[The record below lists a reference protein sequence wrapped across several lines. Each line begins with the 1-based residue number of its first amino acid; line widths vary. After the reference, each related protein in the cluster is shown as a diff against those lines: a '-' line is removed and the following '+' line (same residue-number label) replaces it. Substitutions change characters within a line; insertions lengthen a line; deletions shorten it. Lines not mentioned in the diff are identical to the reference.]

1 MKIGAPFASQVPH
14 VTGHTQGLLLGG
26 GGVKI
31 GDTFPNPG
39 AP

>member
-1 MKIGAPFASQVPH
+1 MGTLFASQVPH
-14 VTGHTQGLLLGG
+14 DTGHTQAVLWG

-31 GDTFPNPG
+31 GDTFPNAG